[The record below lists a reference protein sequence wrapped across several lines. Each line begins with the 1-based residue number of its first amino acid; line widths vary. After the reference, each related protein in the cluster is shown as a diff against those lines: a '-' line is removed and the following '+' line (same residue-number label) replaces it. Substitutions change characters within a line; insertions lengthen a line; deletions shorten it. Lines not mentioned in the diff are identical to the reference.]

1 VIAVL
6 PRAHGQS
13 ALIMRAS
20 TPLFRLTWMLRQFLN
35 FKSATIKVGAS
46 RSVAH
51 PQNAFVEFSNAAHSN
66 YFLGYDLSRALN
78 VWADYTDPRHNRTL
92 RSNELGDFQCEIVCE
107 THQGLW
113 HRACSIDKHLVVC
126 FVANRSP

>member
-1 VIAVL
+1 
-6 PRAHGQS
+6 
-13 ALIMRAS
+13 MRAP
-20 TPLFRLTWMLRQFLN
+20 TPLFRLILVLRQFLN

-92 RSNELGDFQCEIVCE
+92 CGLMNSVISNAKSFAKLTKDYGI
-107 THQGLW
+107 GLAQSTNTW
-113 HRACSIDKHLVVC
+113 VY
-126 FVANRSP
+126 FVANRSA